1 MKEYVHQHIPKIV
14 LALGEMCFLHL
25 GKCAFLFPKT
35 EGRGQSE
42 MGEKLR
48 EWSLPAREKGQ
59 GTEKGSWGV
68 LEEAGVASTQG
79 TVTTVGGGDLLTHT
93 TKRLLQSQSISK

>member
-1 MKEYVHQHIPKIV
+1 MKESVHQHIPKIV
-14 LALGEMCFLHL
+14 LALGETHFLHL

-42 MGEKLR
+42 MGEKRR

-59 GTEKGSWGV
+59 GTRGV
-68 LEEAGVASTQG
+68 LEEAGVASTYG
-79 TVTTVGGGDLLTHT
+79 AVTTAGG
-93 TKRLLQSQSISK
+93 IS